1 MPNTTLTADVIAK
14 AALAVLDNEFG
25 WLNKMHRVYEDE
37 YSETVN
43 GYKKGAT
50 ISIRRPADFTVRTGP
65 VAAAQDVIEGK
76 VPLTIDQQIGV
87 DFKFTSTELT
97 LNVNQLTER
106 IIKPAMVNIVNHVG
120 NDILTQAYRGVYN
133 AVGTPG
139 QAINS
144 FADFARGPER
154 LDEMA
159 VPSSDRYSVMVPN
172 DFWNMVGSQTTLGGS
187 RASDGAY
194 RNGTLGD
201 VGGISTYMT
210 QVMPRHT
217 VGVATGTPL
226 VNGAAQS
233 VTYDTA
239 KNTWTQTLNA
249 DGWTASIAGILKAGD
264 VFTIADVFAVNP
276 KTKAVLAH
284 LQQFVVTADVTST
297 AGGVGNPVIS
307 PPIIVSGPHQTVSI
321 PEPTV
326 IHPVPCMLLRSFHRV
341 HDRLRVEHRLRHRPT
356 NHNGTVLDRGVQNLG
371 RDVRFETGGVRR
383 HQPPF
388 LDQYSPRLFQHD
400 DQRAG
405 FRVAGFTHRHVHGAD
420 G

>member
-106 IIKPAMVNIVNHVG
+106 VIKPAMVNIVNHVG

-154 LDEMA
+154 LDDMA

-264 VFTIADVFAVNP
+264 VFTIANVFAVNP

-284 LQQFVVTADVTST
+284 LQQFVVTADVAST
-297 AGGVGNPVIS
+297 GGGVGNPVIS
-307 PPIIVSGPHQTVSI
+307 PPIIVSGPHQTVSAAPADNAVI
-321 PEPTV
+321 TV
-326 IHPVPCMLLRSFHRV
+326 MGTGGQIFNQSLVMHKNAMALAVVPMEKPDGAVNVS
-341 HDRLRVEHRLRHRPT
+341 RHS
-356 NHNGTVLDRGVQNLG
+356 HNGISVRLIPTYDGVNDVSNWRLDLLYGSKLI
-371 RDVRFETGGVRR
+371 D
-383 HQPPF
+383 
-388 LDQYSPRLFQHD
+388 PRLAT
-400 DQRAG
+400 RMSG
-405 FRVAGFTHRHVHGAD
+405 TP
-420 G
+420 